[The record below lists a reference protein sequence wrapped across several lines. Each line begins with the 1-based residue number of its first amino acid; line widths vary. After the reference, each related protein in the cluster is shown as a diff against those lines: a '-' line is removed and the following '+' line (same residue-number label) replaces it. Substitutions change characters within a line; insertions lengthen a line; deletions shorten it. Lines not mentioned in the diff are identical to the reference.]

1 MDALVEDTG
10 SFGEAYRPR
19 YTRKASW
26 NYLHGTVLALGPTEN
41 ELHTSSTKHTI
52 PDMRNLILSAAATL
66 ILTIPAL
73 AQEKTNTATP
83 TKITPTVQSPAQV
96 DDLTAQKRTLSGELK
111 NTLGM
116 ADGLLANA
124 NKIASAASE
133 DDAARINKVV
143 ESVKSIQSDVTDQL
157 NLVNKATEKDS
168 KETFAKATEVNG
180 SSMKMLEQLKS
191 ELMPESK

>member
-1 MDALVEDTG
+1 
-10 SFGEAYRPR
+10 
-19 YTRKASW
+19 
-26 NYLHGTVLALGPTEN
+26 
-41 ELHTSSTKHTI
+41 
-52 PDMRNLILSAAATL
+52 MRNLILSAAATL

>member
-1 MDALVEDTG
+1 
-10 SFGEAYRPR
+10 
-19 YTRKASW
+19 
-26 NYLHGTVLALGPTEN
+26 
-41 ELHTSSTKHTI
+41 
-52 PDMRNLILSAAATL
+52 MRNLILSAAATL
-66 ILTIPAL
+66 IFSIPAF

-83 TKITPTVQSPAQV
+83 TKVTPTVQSPAQV

-124 NKIASAASE
+124 SKMASTASE
-133 DDAARINKVV
+133 DDATRINKVV
-143 ESVKSIQSDVTDQL
+143 ESAKSIQSDVTNQL

-168 KETFAKATEVNG
+168 KATFEKATEVNG